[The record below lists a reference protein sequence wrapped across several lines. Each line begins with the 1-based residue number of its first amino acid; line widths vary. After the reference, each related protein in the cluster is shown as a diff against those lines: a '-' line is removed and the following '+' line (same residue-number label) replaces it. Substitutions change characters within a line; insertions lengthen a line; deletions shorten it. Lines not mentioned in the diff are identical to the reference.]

1 MIGQHDKQRAL
12 CEKLRKLGYAR
23 ARHVRL
29 YGEDF
34 HLISDPFPDGDGF
47 VVEGIARRSGRSRV
61 VRIPLSTVHTLQREL
76 TFEAQS
82 EIAA

>member
-1 MIGQHDKQRAL
+1 MTRQHDKQRAL

>member
-1 MIGQHDKQRAL
+1 MTRQHDKQRAL

-34 HLISDPFPDGDGF
+34 HLISDPFPEGDGF